1 MRVARSKNATLA
13 PGLIVDKDG
22 NPSTDPMDFYNGGAL
37 LPVGGDLGHKGYGLS
52 MASALIAG
60 LAMVDDDRAV
70 MPVPSAHPG
79 CRCRARRDRRRLRD
93 RHGPGRVRG
102 RKEYRRLTG
111 ETLAAVRQTPPAP
124 GKDEVLVPGEPEIR
138 SRAARER
145 EGIPIPD
152 PIWQDLAQV
161 GARFGV
167 AMPNATAA

>member
-1 MRVARSKNATLA
+1 
-13 PGLIVDKDG
+13 VDKDG

-60 LAMVDDDRAV
+60 LAMVNDDRAV
-70 MPVPSAHPG
+70 MPVPSAHPDAG
-79 CRCRARRDRRRLRD
+79 TARGAIGGVFVIAMDPAAFGD
-93 RHGPGRVRG
+93 SE
-102 RKEYRRLTG
+102 EYRRLTG
-111 ETLAAVRQTPPAP
+111 ETLAAVKQTPPAP

-161 GARFGV
+161 GARFGI
-167 AMPNATAA
+167 AMPNATPA